1 MDLLKEVPVGLRSLR
16 LAYVSILGPN
26 EGTENILIVL
36 EHARRPSRRT
46 FIRYSH
52 ERYQAAKGTS
62 AARSPRGI
70 GHISNS
76 LFLDLRSDGI
86 QGQHPSWRGR

>member
-1 MDLLKEVPVGLRSLR
+1 MDLLEEVPVGLRNLR
-16 LAYVSILGPN
+16 LAYISTSGPN
-26 EGTENILIVL
+26 EGTGDMLIVP

-46 FIRYSH
+46 FIRCGH
-52 ERYQAAKGTS
+52 GRYQAANGTS

-76 LFLDLRSDGI
+76 LLLDLGSDGI
-86 QGQHPSWRGR
+86 QGQHPSLRGR